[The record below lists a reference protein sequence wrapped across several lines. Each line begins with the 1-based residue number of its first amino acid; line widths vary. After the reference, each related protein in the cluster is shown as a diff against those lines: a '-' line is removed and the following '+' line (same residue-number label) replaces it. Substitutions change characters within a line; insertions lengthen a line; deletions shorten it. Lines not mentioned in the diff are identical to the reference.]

1 MKKLL
6 PTFAA
11 LVIRAITVTLRVTTE
26 DQAAVLYQ
34 PDHPPMIFAFWHNR
48 MFLMAPFYERFC
60 RGRTN
65 YVFISRSRDGQLI
78 TEVAARFGSRAV
90 RGSSSRH
97 GRSAA
102 LAALRKADDPRADIS
117 ITPDGPRGPRYQV
130 QPGVLRLA
138 QASGRP
144 IVAVD
149 IQLSWKIELKS
160 WDKFQIP
167 LPFSRCRLVLS
178 EPIQVPPEA
187 DEEELA
193 AIGRK
198 LAEALG
204 S

>member
-1 MKKLL
+1 MKKML
-6 PTFAA
+6 PGFAA
-11 LVIRAITVTLRVTTE
+11 LVIRAIAATMRVTTE
-26 DQAAVLYQ
+26 DHASVLYK

-48 MFLMAPFYERFC
+48 MFLMAPFYQRYC

-65 YVFISRSRDGQLI
+65 YVFISRSRDGQFI
-78 TEVAARFGSRAV
+78 TEVAARFGTRAL

-97 GRSAA
+97 GMSAA

-144 IVAVD
+144 IVAAD
-149 IQLSWKIELKS
+149 LQLGWKIELKS

-167 LPFSRCRLVLS
+167 LPFSRCRIVLS
-178 EPIQVPPEA
+178 EPMHVPPDA
-187 DEEELA
+187 SEEEMT
-193 AIGRK
+193 AIGQR
-198 LAEALG
+198 LGEALG